1 MTRRIRE
8 FLLILKLILVI
19 FSFHEK
25 VFAEEV
31 IENINVKELIKL
43 RDPFKMPD
51 FLTSENIVHSESIL
65 EKYASDKFKVIA
77 ITTGPKEAKAL
88 IKAPSGE
95 NYFIQMNTKI
105 GLRKGIVS
113 LISANEIV
121 ITESIPSIFGQE
133 EKLNITLNLID
144 SKSQTQ
150 FKLDQ
155 ELDDSKKNQDLTQ
168 SQVLNPNEKITNILE
183 KKTQSSLLKNDLN
196 AVQQPEPHQLGERHV
211 DNKF

>member
-1 MTRRIRE
+1 
-8 FLLILKLILVI
+8 
-19 FSFHEK
+19 
-25 VFAEEV
+25 
-31 IENINVKELIKL
+31 
-43 RDPFKMPD
+43 
-51 FLTSENIVHSESIL
+51 
-65 EKYASDKFKVIA
+65 
-77 ITTGPKEAKAL
+77 
-88 IKAPSGE
+88 
-95 NYFIQMNTKI
+95 MNTKI